1 MKSMSLAEQ
10 DKLLK
15 ERDTA
20 KNAFEIMVKQYKIL
34 ENEFSRKRTELELEI
49 DELKIKLEKYSKH
62 DAEVAKL
69 NQDIIERDR

>member
-1 MKSMSLAEQ
+1 MSLAEQ

-15 ERDTA
+15 ELDTA
-20 KNAFEIMVKQYKIL
+20 KNAFKIMNKQYKIL

>member
-1 MKSMSLAEQ
+1 MSLAEQ